1 MDDAVI
7 HLRICTAIRRRAAG
21 ITNDTPQNRGPVQ
34 SVHVDQTTASAIS
47 RVRRHLPP
55 DDVEGLLQG
64 RFQIVNLW
72 RPIHHAALDWPL
84 AVCDYY
90 SVDRNRDLVPH
101 TLKFPDRDGETYGVQ
116 WNENHK
122 WKYFRGLTPEEGLL
136 IKWCVCVETRTLV
149 HSTHLLNF
157 IDGVFFC

>member
-1 MDDAVI
+1 MDDAVTC
-7 HLRICTAIRRRAAG
+7 LRVCTAKRHRAPG
-21 ITNDTPQNRGPVQ
+21 ITNDSPQNRGPVQ

-72 RPIHHAALDWPL
+72 RPIHHAAFDWPL
-84 AVCDYY
+84 AVCDFY
-90 SVDRNRDLVPH
+90 SVDTNRDLVPH

-122 WKYFRGLTPEEGLL
+122 WKYFRGMTPEEGLL
-136 IKWCVCVETRTLV
+136 IKWCVL
-149 HSTHLLNF
+149 
-157 IDGVFFC
+157 